1 MKHMRLFLSGVLAAA
16 CLVGVSPAQQPVAA
30 KKSALD
36 KGVLEAYIRH
46 LFVWSASQI
55 QVKIDDPRPAPFAGF
70 VEFKITAAA
79 GPAVQEEIF
88 YVSKDGRKIIRGAV
102 YDVNQN
108 PFKLELDKLKTESQ
122 PGLGTPG
129 AGVVLVLFTDF
140 QCPYCREEAKTLRQN
155 LLKDYPSQVRLYFK
169 DFPLS
174 QIHNWAK
181 LASIAGRCVFHQN
194 GAAFWDY
201 HDWVFEKQGELTPE
215 NLKAKV
221 MEWAAG
227 KNVDALQLG
236 RCLDARSTEAEV
248 DRNVAEGR
256 ALNVNAT
263 PTLFI
268 NGRRIAQQI
277 PWPNLRQVIDFE
289 LEYQKTAK
297 NAGEE
302 ACCEVKLPSPLS
314 K

>member
-1 MKHMRLFLSGVLAAA
+1 M
-16 CLVGVSPAQQPVAA
+16 
-30 KKSALD
+30 
-36 KGVLEAYIRH
+36 
-46 LFVWSASQI
+46 
-55 QVKIDDPRPAPFAGF
+55 PR
-70 VEFKITAAA
+70 V
-79 GPAVQEEIF
+79 V
-88 YVSKDGRKIIRGAV
+88 R
-102 YDVNQN
+102 
-108 PFKLELDKLKTESQ
+108 
-122 PGLGTPG
+122 
-129 AGVVLVLFTDF
+129 AGV
-140 QCPYCREEAKTLRQN
+140 PRRM
-155 LLKDYPSQVRLYFK
+155 P
-169 DFPLS
+169 
-174 QIHNWAK
+174 